1 MEGSYDHLVKLVL
14 VGTASVG
21 KSALLTNYCE
31 HRFED
36 EMQATIGV
44 DFKVALIDVDDKRVK
59 ATIWDTAGQ
68 ERFRTLT
75 SSYYRGAHG
84 LIFVYDVTS
93 RSTYDALD
101 GWLAEAQKHCPGG
114 ADSVVKLLVG
124 NKIDLEDERQVS
136 HEDGKAWAQDHGMMF
151 LETSAKSSVGVQSVF
166 EELARKIIANPP
178 LAAATATYFQP
189 ADDVQ
194 LGNRGAG
201 GGSSS
206 SGCC

>member
-1 MEGSYDHLVKLVL
+1 M
-14 VGTASVG
+14 
-21 KSALLTNYCE
+21 
-31 HRFED
+31 
-36 EMQATIGV
+36 
-44 DFKVALIDVDDKRVK
+44 
-59 ATIWDTAGQ
+59 
-68 ERFRTLT
+68 
-75 SSYYRGAHG
+75 
-84 LIFVYDVTS
+84 YDVTS

-101 GWLAEAQKHCPGG
+101 SWLAEAQKHCPGG

-151 LETSAKSSVGVQSVF
+151 IETSAKSSVGVQSVF

-178 LAAATATYFQP
+178 LAAATATYFQS

-194 LGNRGAG
+194 LGNRAGG